1 MNIQYTTIGTTEPV
15 SLSEMKTFLGEA
27 GDHNDAL
34 ITALITAARERAE
47 IFLNRTIVDRRIVL
61 MIDYVPVNGKV
72 KLPRGPIKELVSV
85 QYVDNDDD
93 LQTLDPENYASHIGV
108 DPGILVFKN
117 SISGKKQGINTI
129 HITYDTGYGNR
140 EVYGTVYQNP
150 LPGAIV
156 NAIKMIVYTM
166 YDHRDDIVRG
176 TIVTQL
182 PQNAEY
188 LLSPHRIFEFL

>member
-15 SLSEMKTFLGEA
+15 SLAEMKAFLGEA
-27 GDHNDAL
+27 GDHHDAL
-34 ITALITAARERAE
+34 ITSLITAARERAE
-47 IFLNRTIVDRRIVL
+47 IFLNRSILDRRMVL
-61 MIDYVPVNGKV
+61 MIDDIPEGMKV
-72 KLPRGPIKELVSV
+72 KLPRGPIKDFVSV
-85 QYVDNDDD
+85 EYVDRDDEI
-93 LQTLDPENYASHIGV
+93 QTLDSDNYTSHIGT
-108 DPGILVFKN
+108 DPGMLVFE
-117 SISGKKQGINTI
+117 SAIPGKKQGINTI

-140 EVYGTVYQNP
+140 EVYGTAYQNP

-156 NAIKMIVYTM
+156 NAIKMIVFTM

-188 LLSPHRIFEFL
+188 LLTPYRIFEFM